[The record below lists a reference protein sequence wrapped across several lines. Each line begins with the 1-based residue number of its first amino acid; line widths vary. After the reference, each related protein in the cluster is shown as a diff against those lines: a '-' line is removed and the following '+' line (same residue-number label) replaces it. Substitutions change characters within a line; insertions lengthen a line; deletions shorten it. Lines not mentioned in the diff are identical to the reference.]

1 MWIERS
7 IDLTEEEGEI
17 RRQVGL
23 KKWQGSVKS
32 GFERTKNEI
41 VSLVSREA
49 HTW

>member
-7 IDLTEEEGEI
+7 IDLTEEEGKNSTPGWPE
-17 RRQVGL
+17 
-23 KKWQGSVKS
+23 KWQGSVKS